1 MLIVPDK
8 VQFNVLIDSETA
20 KLARLAAIGENM
32 RLADWLDEAIRKRAG
47 LRLADWLDEAIRKR
61 AGRPIKAPPVR
72 SGE

>member
-8 VQFNVLIDSETA
+8 VQFNVLMDSETA

-32 RLADWLDEAIRKRAG
+32 RLADWLDEAI
-47 LRLADWLDEAIRKR
+47 LKR
-61 AGRPIKAPPVR
+61 AGRPIKTPPVR

>member
-8 VQFNVLIDSETA
+8 VQFNVLMDSETA

-32 RLADWLDEAIRKRAG
+32 RLADWLDEAIRN
-47 LRLADWLDEAIRKR
+47 R
-61 AGRPIKAPPVR
+61 AGRPIKTPPVR

>member
-1 MLIVPDK
+1 VLDK
-8 VQFNVLIDSETA
+8 VQFNVMMDPETA

-47 LRLADWLDEAIRKR
+47 
-61 AGRPIKAPPVR
+61 RPIKAPPVR

>member
-1 MLIVPDK
+1 VRSRMLIVPDK
-8 VQFNVLIDSETA
+8 VQFNVLMDSETA

-47 LRLADWLDEAIRKR
+47 
-61 AGRPIKAPPVR
+61 RPIKTPPVR